1 MERKPKRAVS
11 ASIAPLRIA
20 VLAFEGISAFHLSVP
35 CLVFGEDRREL
46 GLPLLHL
53 EVCAV
58 ERCELLRSSTGF
70 GITPQADLAALARA
84 DIVIVPS
91 WPDHLPPA
99 PAALLQALQ
108 RAHQRGAQ
116 LVGLCLGA
124 FVLAEAGL
132 LDGRRAT
139 THWVAADEFAARHP
153 AVQLEAEA
161 LYVED
166 GTLLTSAGT
175 AAGLD
180 CCLHLLRSRFGAEL
194 ANRVARRLVVAPHRP
209 GGQAQFVERPLPVTA
224 GEQRLQGLLAWM
236 AGHLEQAL
244 SLDALAAKALM
255 SRRSF
260 TRHFRQATG
269 STVQQWLLNQRLA
282 RAQRLLESGT
292 QSIEQ
297 VAQAAGF
304 GSALSLRQHFQA
316 RLGMAPLAYRKQ
328 FRA

>member
-1 MERKPKRAVS
+1 MARNETPLPPAP
-11 ASIAPLRIA
+11 PLRIA
-20 VLAFEGISAFHLSVP
+20 VLAFEGISAFHLAVP
-35 CLVFGEDRREL
+35 CLVFGEDRRAL
-46 GLPLLHL
+46 GLPPMRLT
-53 EVCAV
+53 VCAL
-58 ERCELLRSSTGF
+58 ERGRPLRSSTGF
-70 GITPQADLAALARA
+70 GITPQASLATLERA

-99 PAALLQALQ
+99 PAPLLRALQ
-108 RAHQRGAQ
+108 RTQRRGAQ

-139 THWVAADEFAARHP
+139 THWAAAAEFAARHP
-153 AVQLEAEA
+153 AVQLEADA

-166 GTLLTSAGT
+166 GPLLTSAGT

-180 CCLHLLRSRFGAEL
+180 CCLHLLRRRCGAEL
-194 ANRVARRLVVAPHRP
+194 ANKVARRLVVAPHRP
-209 GGQAQFVERPLPVTA
+209 GGQAQFIERPLPVSA
-224 GEQRLQGLLAWM
+224 GEQRLQDLLAWM
-236 AGHLEQAL
+236 AGHLDQPL
-244 SLDALAAKALM
+244 SLDQMAARALM

-260 TRHFRQATG
+260 TRHFRLATG

-282 RAQRLLESGT
+282 RAQRLLESGA
-292 QSIEQ
+292 QSVER

-328 FRA
+328 FRG

>member
-1 MERKPKRAVS
+1 MEPQPTS
-11 ASIAPLRIA
+11 SPPPLRIA
-20 VLAFEGISAFHLSVP
+20 VLAFEGISAFHLAVP
-35 CLVFGEDRREL
+35 CLVFGEDRRAL
-46 GLPLLHL
+46 GLPLLQL
-53 EVCAV
+53 TVCA
-58 ERCELLRSSTGF
+58 ERRGALLRSSTGF
-70 GITPQADLAALARA
+70 GIAPQAGLAALERA

-91 WPDHLPPA
+91 WPGALPPA
-99 PAALLQALQ
+99 SAALLQALR
-108 RAHQRGAQ
+108 RAHRRGAQ
-116 LVGLCLGA
+116 LLGLCLGA

-139 THWVAADEFAARHP
+139 THWAAAETFAARHP
-153 AVQLEAEA
+153 AVQLEADA

-166 GTLLTSAGT
+166 GRLLTSAGT
-175 AAGLD
+175 AAALD
-180 CCLHLLRSRFGAEL
+180 CCLHLLRQRFGAEL
-194 ANRVARRLVVAPHRP
+194 ANKVARRLVVAPHRP
-209 GGQAQFVERPLPVTA
+209 GGQAQFIERPLPVSA

-236 AGHLEQAL
+236 AGHLDQPL
-244 SLDALAAKALM
+244 SLDQLAARALM

-282 RAQRLLESGT
+282 RAQRLLESGS
-292 QSIEQ
+292 QSVER

-316 RLGMAPLAYRKQ
+316 RLGMSPLAYRRQ

>member
-1 MERKPKRAVS
+1 MKSPETPP
-11 ASIAPLRIA
+11 PLRIA

-46 GLPLLHL
+46 GLPRLRL
-53 EVCAV
+53 EVCAQ
-58 ERCELLRSSTGF
+58 ERGPLRSSTGF
-70 GITPQADLAALARA
+70 GITPQAGLTALGQA

-91 WPDHLPPA
+91 WPDSLPPA
-99 PAALLQALQ
+99 AAPLLQALR

-139 THWVAADEFAARHP
+139 THWTAAAEFGARHP
-153 AVQLEAEA
+153 AVQLEADS

-166 GTLLTSAGT
+166 GALLTSAGT

-180 CCLHLLRSRFGAEL
+180 CCLHLLRQRFGAEL
-194 ANRVARRLVVAPHRP
+194 ANKVARRLVVAPHRP
-209 GGQAQFVERPLPVTA
+209 GGQAQFIERPLPVSA
-224 GEQRLQGLLAWM
+224 GEQRLHGLLAWM
-236 AGHLEQAL
+236 AGHLDQAL
-244 SLDALAAKALM
+244 SLDELAARALM

-260 TRHFRQATG
+260 TRHFRLATG

-282 RAQRLLESGT
+282 RAQRMLESGT
-292 QSIEQ
+292 QPVER
-297 VAQAAGF
+297 VAQEAGF
-304 GSALSLRQHFQA
+304 GSALSLRQHFRA
-316 RLGMAPLAYRKQ
+316 RLGMTPLAYRKQ
-328 FRA
+328 FRIA